1 MDKKLAGWKAN
12 NLSLAGRVTLASS
25 VLNAIPSFVMQTAF
39 LPVHVCEAIDKKVR
53 DFIWGSVQ
61 GGRKI
66 HNINWETVCKPK
78 SLGGMGLRS
87 ARDLNRAFLMKIVW
101 GLVSRPTELWAKVLI
116 SKYLK
121 KTDNG
126 FVLARKKGFSAIWR
140 RVLKVWPLVS
150 NGLHWSIRNGRNTHF
165 WTDRWVDSGIL
176 LADHAMDTRRVESS
190 LLVAQ
195 VCSDSGA
202 WNVDF
207 LLAVLPY
214 NIVMQVVG
222 MTPPSSTLGDDSLVW
237 GLEPNGVFSVRSAY
251 LMITDNAATPTDS
264 VWRHHATNSFL
275 MEVIIRPLRSRNN
288 VSFGSTLY
296 SRPGTNQLG
305 REASGK
311 ARQTQLI
318 AWRPGNEGWSTLNT
332 DGSRYTHSGSTAIGG
347 LIRDDGGRFVRA
359 FTANIGDC
367 SITRAELSAIVQGLR
382 LAWTIGIRKIIVQSD
397 SQTAVGR
404 GTFAAKNLY
413 SLDVDC
419 KPSEAQHSLFSTQGG
434 EEDRLKMRVQ
444 YLFSRST
451 FRKDELGLEIM
462 EIAVP
467 AALALAADPIASL
480 IDTAF
485 IGQLGPVEL
494 AAVGVS
500 IAVFNQ
506 VSKIAIFPIVS
517 VTTSLVAE
525 EDAIAEE
532 RQGNVELGDAA
543 SISKEV
549 EELLPKTDESRN
561 GKGCFEKRHIPSA
574 SSAMV
579 VSCVLGVIQALCLIL
594 AAEPVL
600 NYMGVHKAKSYYLI
614 CTSAVVGDA
623 MNIVLDPIFIFVFR
637 LNVSGAAIAHVIS
650 QYVISIILLW
660 NLVQEVDLLPPSIK
674 ELQLGR
680 FLKSGFMLLM
690 RVIAATFCV
699 TLAASLAARHG
710 PTSMAAF
717 QVCLQIWL
725 AASLLADGLAV
736 AGQAILA
743 SAFAKKDYERA
754 VETASRV
761 LQYGLVLGLALA
773 AILLPGLHFGAR
785 LFTRDESVLRMI
797 NIGVPFV
804 AVTQPVNVMAF
815 VFDGVNYGAS
825 DFTYSAYSMVI
836 VSIVSILCLF
846 TLSSSHGF
854 VGIWVALTIFM
865 ALRALAGFL
874 RIGVG
879 MGPWRF
885 LKMQA

>member
-1 MDKKLAGWKAN
+1 
-12 NLSLAGRVTLASS
+12 
-25 VLNAIPSFVMQTAF
+25 
-39 LPVHVCEAIDKKVR
+39 
-53 DFIWGSVQ
+53 
-61 GGRKI
+61 
-66 HNINWETVCKPK
+66 
-78 SLGGMGLRS
+78 
-87 ARDLNRAFLMKIVW
+87 
-101 GLVSRPTELWAKVLI
+101 
-116 SKYLK
+116 
-121 KTDNG
+121 
-126 FVLARKKGFSAIWR
+126 
-140 RVLKVWPLVS
+140 
-150 NGLHWSIRNGRNTHF
+150 
-165 WTDRWVDSGIL
+165 
-176 LADHAMDTRRVESS
+176 
-190 LLVAQ
+190 
-195 VCSDSGA
+195 
-202 WNVDF
+202 
-207 LLAVLPY
+207 
-214 NIVMQVVG
+214 
-222 MTPPSSTLGDDSLVW
+222 
-237 GLEPNGVFSVRSAY
+237 
-251 LMITDNAATPTDS
+251 
-264 VWRHHATNSFL
+264 
-275 MEVIIRPLRSRNN
+275 
-288 VSFGSTLY
+288 
-296 SRPGTNQLG
+296 
-305 REASGK
+305 
-311 ARQTQLI
+311 
-318 AWRPGNEGWSTLNT
+318 
-332 DGSRYTHSGSTAIGG
+332 
-347 LIRDDGGRFVRA
+347 
-359 FTANIGDC
+359 
-367 SITRAELSAIVQGLR
+367 
-382 LAWTIGIRKIIVQSD
+382 
-397 SQTAVGR
+397 
-404 GTFAAKNLY
+404 
-413 SLDVDC
+413 
-419 KPSEAQHSLFSTQGG
+419 
-434 EEDRLKMRVQ
+434 
-444 YLFSRST
+444 
-451 FRKDELGLEIM
+451 M

-600 NYMGVHKAKSYYLI
+600 NYMGVHKDSPMLIPAQRYLVLR
-614 CTSAVVGDA
+614 SLGAPAVLLSLA
-623 MNIVLDPIFIFVFR
+623 MQGIFRGIKDTKTPLFATDPIFIFVFR

>member
-1 MDKKLAGWKAN
+1 
-12 NLSLAGRVTLASS
+12 
-25 VLNAIPSFVMQTAF
+25 
-39 LPVHVCEAIDKKVR
+39 
-53 DFIWGSVQ
+53 
-61 GGRKI
+61 
-66 HNINWETVCKPK
+66 
-78 SLGGMGLRS
+78 
-87 ARDLNRAFLMKIVW
+87 
-101 GLVSRPTELWAKVLI
+101 
-116 SKYLK
+116 
-121 KTDNG
+121 
-126 FVLARKKGFSAIWR
+126 
-140 RVLKVWPLVS
+140 
-150 NGLHWSIRNGRNTHF
+150 
-165 WTDRWVDSGIL
+165 
-176 LADHAMDTRRVESS
+176 
-190 LLVAQ
+190 
-195 VCSDSGA
+195 
-202 WNVDF
+202 
-207 LLAVLPY
+207 
-214 NIVMQVVG
+214 
-222 MTPPSSTLGDDSLVW
+222 
-237 GLEPNGVFSVRSAY
+237 
-251 LMITDNAATPTDS
+251 
-264 VWRHHATNSFL
+264 
-275 MEVIIRPLRSRNN
+275 
-288 VSFGSTLY
+288 
-296 SRPGTNQLG
+296 
-305 REASGK
+305 
-311 ARQTQLI
+311 
-318 AWRPGNEGWSTLNT
+318 
-332 DGSRYTHSGSTAIGG
+332 
-347 LIRDDGGRFVRA
+347 
-359 FTANIGDC
+359 
-367 SITRAELSAIVQGLR
+367 
-382 LAWTIGIRKIIVQSD
+382 
-397 SQTAVGR
+397 
-404 GTFAAKNLY
+404 
-413 SLDVDC
+413 
-419 KPSEAQHSLFSTQGG
+419 
-434 EEDRLKMRVQ
+434 
-444 YLFSRST
+444 
-451 FRKDELGLEIM
+451 
-462 EIAVP
+462 
-467 AALALAADPIASL
+467 
-480 IDTAF
+480 
-485 IGQLGPVEL
+485 
-494 AAVGVS
+494 
-500 IAVFNQ
+500 
-506 VSKIAIFPIVS
+506 
-517 VTTSLVAE
+517 
-525 EDAIAEE
+525 
-532 RQGNVELGDAA
+532 
-543 SISKEV
+543 
-549 EELLPKTDESRN
+549 
-561 GKGCFEKRHIPSA
+561 
-574 SSAMV
+574 MV

-600 NYMGVHKAKSYYLI
+600 NYMGVHKASFSDSPMLIPAQRYLVLRSLGAPAVLLSLAMQGI
-614 CTSAVVGDA
+614 FRGIKDTKTPLFATVVGDA